1 VETPNG
7 QRILIVDDE
16 DTLARLMQALLEHL
30 GYAVD
35 RATDGEKA
43 LQMGAQ
49 RSYSAVICDLLMPI
63 LNGMELFR
71 IWQHQSPELAQR
83 VIFVTGDN
91 LGTRTNRFV
100 ELSGQPCLYKPFDI
114 NELTT
119 VLDDVTRV
127 YASS

>member
-1 VETPNG
+1 MKTPNG

-30 GYAVD
+30 GYTVD
-35 RATDGEKA
+35 RAVDGEKA

-49 RSYSAVICDLLMPI
+49 RNYAAVICDLLMPI

-71 IWQHQSPELAQR
+71 IWQRESPELAQR

-100 ELSGQPCLYKPFDI
+100 ELSGRPCLYKPFDI
-114 NELTT
+114 KDLTAA
-119 VLDDVTRV
+119 LDEVTRV
-127 YASS
+127 HASS